1 MLTFDIPKA
10 LLETTLTEKN
20 GSDLIAQHFVSLLLP
35 KATIQNSM
43 IVETNTKILTRVHHV
58 YPSDYIAVT
67 LPEGHVNGY
76 VITQIMNNYSEFYLL
91 GYLPVANVTNLCG
104 RRQTRVYRDEL
115 KAFGLWN
122 SIQVK
127 RRE

>member
-10 LLETTLTEKN
+10 LLETTLIEKN
-20 GSDLIAQHFVSLLLP
+20 SCELIAQHFVSKLLP
-35 KATIQNSM
+35 KATIQNGM

-58 YPSDYIAVT
+58 YPSDYIVVT
-67 LPEGHVNGY
+67 LPDGHVNGY

-91 GYLPVANVTNLCG
+91 GYLPMASVSNLSG
-104 RRQTRVYRDEL
+104 RKQTRVYRDEL